1 MFIYLFLFFL
11 LYLIGRY
18 IFFSVKEGLEDNQNI
33 AGKVNDLLGKQDVEE
48 DDNNSDD
55 EDDMYKD
62 PSMTTVFAQ
71 LPILQ
76 AQSLAQEEQIERLN
90 EELMELTGK

>member
-18 IFFSVKEGLEDNQNI
+18 IFFSVKEGLEGDQNI
-33 AGKVNDLLGKQDVEE
+33 GGKVGDLFGTQNVEE
-48 DDNNSDD
+48 DYD
-55 EDDMYKD
+55 EDVSDDMYKD
-62 PSMTTVFAQ
+62 TSMTTVFAQ

>member
-33 AGKVNDLLGKQDVEE
+33 AGKVNDLLGKQE
-48 DDNNSDD
+48 DEGDD
-55 EDDMYKD
+55 EDDEDDVYKD